1 MEKAMTVHYKD
12 LGLVNT
18 QVMFQMAMK
27 GGYAIPAY
35 NFNNME
41 QLLAVIRGCVE
52 SDSPVILQISRGA
65 RSYAY
70 PTMLRYMARGAVQIM
85 KELGGNI
92 PIVVH
97 LDHGD
102 SYELCVDCIQN
113 GFSSVMIDGSHL
125 PYEENINLTRRVVD
139 YAHQFDVSVE
149 GELGVLAGIEED
161 VSAEHST
168 YTRPEEVEDFT
179 KRTGVDSLAIS
190 IGTSHGAYK
199 FKVKPG
205 EEPPPLRFDI
215 LEEVARRLPGFPIV
229 LHGASSVVPEY
240 IEMINRYGG
249 RMEGAVGV
257 SEDQLRRAAHSSVC
271 KINIDSDCRL
281 AITAAVRKVLAEK
294 PGEFDPRKY
303 LGPARDELAKLVK
316 HKNEAVLG
324 SAGHGREIMAA
335 INS

>member
-1 MEKAMTVHYKD
+1 MIVHYKD

-18 QVMFQMAMK
+18 QVMFQMAME

-65 RSYAY
+65 RNYAN
-70 PTMLRYMARGAVQIM
+70 PTMLRYMAMGAVQMMQEI
-85 KELGGNI
+85 GGDI

-125 PYEENINLTRRVVD
+125 SYEENINLTRRVVD

-149 GELGVLAGIEED
+149 GELGVLSGIEED

-205 EEPPPLRFDI
+205 EQPPPLRFDI

-240 IEMINRYGG
+240 VEMINRYGG
-249 RMEGAVGV
+249 HMEGAVGV
-257 SEDQLRRAAHSSVC
+257 SEDQLRRAAHSAVC

-303 LGPARDELAKLVK
+303 LGPARDELTKLVK

-324 SAGHGREIMAA
+324 SAGHGWEIMAA